1 MKVALV
7 TGANKGIGYALVE
20 KLAKHYTSSDD
31 WHIYLTARDNER
43 GKMACEKLKQ
53 SGLHV
58 KFHQLDITDAN
69 SRKTLIAFMKKTYSN
84 GITVIVNN
92 AGIAYKND
100 APELFGE
107 NARITV
113 DTNFTSNVDFTL
125 DCLPLMMKDARIVN
139 VCSMLARVAYKR
151 LSAPLASKFNSP
163 MTLDQLRLLM
173 NEFVKHAEAG
183 DHEQYGWPSLTY
195 GVSKLGFTKA
205 TYILADMLRN
215 DPRKIIINAIP
226 YALRHSLVSRVSRFQ
241 CCPGYVDTD
250 MTDHKGSKTPEQGA
264 DTLFYLATLPPGVT
278 EPFGQFVHDRKVHKF
293 LKT

>member
-53 SGLHV
+53 SGLQV
-58 KFHQLDITDAN
+58 KFHQLDITDEN

-84 GITVIVNN
+84 GINVIVNN

-125 DCLPLMMKDARIVN
+125 DCLPLMVEDARIVN

-151 LSAPLASKFNSP
+151 LSDQLASKFNSP

-183 DHEQYGWPSLTY
+183 DHEKFGWPSLTY

-205 TYILADMLRN
+205 TYILADMLKN
-215 DPRKIIINAIP
+215 DPRKIIINA
-226 YALRHSLVSRVSRFQ
+226 